1 MRRTLEAILAFAVVA
16 MLLVGTASAVS
27 SQGLEWAIE
36 AGDHWNYD
44 LTTTDEGVVDTEE
57 LYVVVN
63 ATSTIPDTV
72 TDLLDLPYAN
82 STMTFANF
90 TALDFSTAFLMV
102 FLAFITPRFIYPV
115 GNYTLLTELYNAD
128 DFYNGTVYDSGS
140 YWGMDLYDYELLDRS
155 ADIHVDF
162 LKADGVLAHWTHTA
176 SNITTSEVLGSVS
189 MVRQG
194 LPGSDLIGW
203 IREHILIVGIGVG
216 IVIIVGAVVCM
227 RRK

>member
-1 MRRTLEAILAFAVVA
+1 MRRTLGAMVAFAVVA
-16 MLLVGTASAVS
+16 MLLAGTASAVS
-27 SQGLEWAIE
+27 SQGLEWAVV
-36 AGDHWNYD
+36 AGDHWSYD

-63 ATSTIPDTV
+63 TTSTIPDTV
-72 TDLLDLPYAN
+72 TILLDLPYAN

-90 TALDFSTAFLMV
+90 TDLDFSTAFLMI
-102 FLAFITPRFIYPV
+102 FLAFITPRFIFPV

-128 DFYNGTVYDSGS
+128 DVYNGTVYDSGG
-140 YWGMDLYDYELLDRS
+140 YWGMDLNDYELFNRS
-155 ADIHVDF
+155 TDMHADF
-162 LKADGVLAHWTHTA
+162 LKADGVLAHWTLTS
-176 SNITTSEVLGSVS
+176 SNETSVVGTVN

-194 LPGSDLIGW
+194 LPGFDLIGW
-203 IREHILIVGIGVG
+203 IRENILLAGIGVG